1 MTGKGNDVIKKH
13 INNTLWLVCLAA
25 FLLPAL
31 PGCAALEG
39 LFQNPD
45 YIYEEG
51 AVLVGGDDQPVRLV
65 NNPESVNVGYAE
77 LLEFIRQDSTD
88 RLAYVAPDSTDEI
101 SPFVCSDFAELVHN
115 NAEVSGIRAAYV
127 GIDWSEGGLGHAVN
141 GFETTDMGMVYID
154 CTGSSIYSQL
164 EEGEQTRIMD
174 SWDKVAYIEPG
185 KIYGVIGLDYAEMPF
200 YFFFEEYDRRWREF
214 KEKLAAYNAE
224 VRQYNQEIRGKV
236 FREGSRELERIE
248 AWKARLIQEEKE
260 IESIR
265 AELGDSRFKP
275 LGVVKSITV
284 HW

>member
-1 MTGKGNDVIKKH
+1 MVKKH
-13 INNTLWLVCLAA
+13 INNILWLVCLTV

-31 PGCAALEG
+31 SGCAALGG

-65 NNPESVNVGYAE
+65 NNPEAVNVGYAE
-77 LLEFIRQDSTD
+77 LLEFIRQDPTD
-88 RLAYVAPDSTDEI
+88 RLAYIAPGSTDGI
-101 SPFVCSDFAELVHN
+101 TPFVCSDFAELVHN

-164 EEGEQTRIMD
+164 EEGGQTRIMD
-174 SWDKVAYIEPG
+174 SWDKVAYVEPG

-200 YFFFEEYDRRWREF
+200 YFFFEEYDRRWMEF

-248 AWKARLIQEEKE
+248 AWKARLIQKERE
-260 IESIR
+260 IEVIQ

-275 LGVVKSITV
+275 LGVVKNITV